1 MESFLRKPFWFFLF
15 IKSDSSPQPSPKERQ
30 KIGIP
35 LLLALSGT
43 LEKQTGLQKLV
54 MKSWKW
60 LLKFVL
66 LQLNYNDFEMNSTI
80 ESNPLLDRLPKH
92 LKQFIKP
99 QDYSDY
105 TPINQAVWRYVM
117 RKNVNYLSKVAHSS
131 YLEGLKKTGIEIDH
145 IPSMYGMNRILTEIG
160 WAAVAVDGFI
170 PPNAFME
177 FQAYNV
183 LVIASDIRQL
193 EHIEYTPAPDI
204 IHEGAGHAPII
215 ANPEYAEYLRRFG
228 EIGCKAISSHK
239 DYEMYEAIRL
249 LSILKEA
256 EDTSQADID
265 AAEKAVEDLQNNMG
279 ELSEMA
285 QIRNLH
291 WWTVEYGLIGTVD
304 NPKIYGAG
312 LLSSI
317 GESAWC
323 MTDNVKKIPYDL
335 SAANQSFDITKLQ
348 PQLYVTPDFAHLSM
362 VLEEFANKM
371 ALRTGGLSGINK
383 LIHSNA
389 LGTIELSTG
398 IQISG
403 VFTNVIEEEGKPVYI
418 QTTGKTA
425 LSYREKELVGH
436 GTSKHPEGFGSP
448 IGKLKGINLAIED
461 MSPRDLSAYSITESQ
476 NVTLEFEGDITV
488 KGEIITGSRN
498 LHGEIILISLKN
510 CTVTHG
516 ETILFQPEWGNYDMA
531 IGKKVVSAFSG
542 PADVNSFD
550 LISHV
555 PSSKTIKAR
564 HTAERDDL
572 EILYQTV
579 RNSRETKDTQ
589 TSLEPIFEKL
599 HTNHPN
605 DWLLAIEIAELLK
618 DRNEPQLLQ
627 KVMVYLE
634 NLKAKRP
641 EVAHLIAGGLDLIFD
656 KEKA

>member
-1 MESFLRKPFWFFLF
+1 MR
-15 IKSDSSPQPSPKERQ
+15 
-30 KIGIP
+30 
-35 LLLALSGT
+35 
-43 LEKQTGLQKLV
+43 
-54 MKSWKW
+54 
-60 LLKFVL
+60 
-66 LQLNYNDFEMNSTI
+66 
-80 ESNPLLDRLPKH
+80 
-92 LKQFIKP
+92 QFIKP

-117 RKNVNYLSKVAHSS
+117 RKNVNYLSKVAHNS
-131 YLEGLKKTGIEIDH
+131 YLDGLKKTGIEVDN

-256 EDTSQADID
+256 EGTPQAGID

-291 WWTVEYGLIGTVD
+291 WWTVEYGLIGTVE

-317 GESAWC
+317 GESAHC
-323 MTDNVKKIPYDL
+323 MTERVKKIPYDIA
-335 SAANQSFDITKLQ
+335 AANQSFDITQLQ
-348 PQLYVTPDFAHLSM
+348 PQLYVTPDFAYLSLI
-362 VLEEFANKM
+362 LEEFANKM

-383 LIHSNA
+383 LIQSNA

-403 VFTNVIEEEGKPVYI
+403 VFTTVIEAEGKPVYI

-436 GTSKHPEGFGSP
+436 GTIKHKDGFGSP

-461 MSPRDLSAYSITESQ
+461 MSPRDLSAYSINENKT
-476 NVTLEFEGDITV
+476 VTLDFEGDITV

-498 LHGEIILISLKN
+498 LHGEIILISFKN

-516 ETILFQPEWGNYDMA
+516 ETILFQPEWGIYDMA
-531 IGKKVVSAFSG
+531 VGKKVVSAFSG
-542 PADVNSFD
+542 PADANSFD
-550 LISHV
+550 LILHV
-555 PSSKTIKAR
+555 PLSKTIKAK
-564 HTAERDDL
+564 HTTERDDL
-572 EILYQTV
+572 EVLYQTV
-579 RNSRETKDTQ
+579 RMIRESKDM
-589 TSLEPIFEKL
+589 TSSLSPIFQKL
-599 HTNHPN
+599 KEEHPS
-605 DWLLAIEIAELLK
+605 DWLLSVEIAELLK
-618 DRNEPQLLQ
+618 DRNEEQLLQ
-627 KVMVYLE
+627 EVIDYLE
-634 NLKAKRP
+634 SLKQRRP
-641 EVAHLIAGGLDLIFD
+641 DIAHLITGGMDLI
-656 KEKA
+656 

>member
-1 MESFLRKPFWFFLF
+1 
-15 IKSDSSPQPSPKERQ
+15 
-30 KIGIP
+30 
-35 LLLALSGT
+35 
-43 LEKQTGLQKLV
+43 
-54 MKSWKW
+54 
-60 LLKFVL
+60 
-66 LQLNYNDFEMNSTI
+66 MNASI
-80 ESNPLLDRLPKH
+80 ETNPLLDRLPKH

-117 RKNVNYLSKVAHSS
+117 RKNVDYLSKVAHHS
-131 YLEGLKKTGIEIDH
+131 YLDGLKKTGIEIDS

-239 DYEMYEAIRL
+239 DYQMYEAIRL

-256 EDTSQADID
+256 EDTPQEKID
-265 AAEKAVEDLQNNMG
+265 EAEKAVADLQNNMG

-291 WWTVEYGLIGTVD
+291 WWTVEYGLIGTVE

-323 MTDNVKKIPYDL
+323 MTDNVKKIPYDI
-335 SAANQSFDITKLQ
+335 SAANQNFDITQLQ
-348 PQLYVTPDFAHLSM
+348 PQLYVTPNFSYLSLI
-362 VLEEFANKM
+362 LEEFANKM
-371 ALRTGGLSGINK
+371 ALRTGGLSGIKK

-398 IQISG
+398 LQISG
-403 VFTNVIEEEGKPVYI
+403 VFTNVLEEEGKPVYI

-436 GTSKHPEGFGSP
+436 GTLTHPEGFGSP
-448 IGKLKGINLAIED
+448 IGKLKGFNLAIED
-461 MSPRDLSAYSITESQ
+461 MSPKDLQAYSIVENET
-476 NVTLEFEGDITV
+476 VKLEFEGNIIV
-488 KGEIITGSRN
+488 EGEIITGSRN
-498 LHGEIILISLKN
+498 LHGEIILISFRN

-550 LISHV
+550 LINTV
-555 PSSKTIKAR
+555 PKTTTIKAK
-564 HTAERDDL
+564 HTDERDDL
-572 EILYQTV
+572 EVLYQTV
-579 RNSRETKDTQ
+579 RIIRENNDSK
-589 TSLEPIFEKL
+589 SELKSVFEKL
-599 HTNHPN
+599 KNNHQN
-605 DWLLAIEIAELLK
+605 DWLLSVEIAELLK
-618 DRNEPQLLQ
+618 DSEEKQLLQ
-627 KVMVYLE
+627 EVLVHLDQ
-634 NLKAKRP
+634 LKEKRP

-656 KEKA
+656 KKVV

>member
-1 MESFLRKPFWFFLF
+1 MKP
-15 IKSDSSPQPSPKERQ
+15 
-30 KIGIP
+30 
-35 LLLALSGT
+35 
-43 LEKQTGLQKLV
+43 
-54 MKSWKW
+54 
-60 LLKFVL
+60 
-66 LQLNYNDFEMNSTI
+66 TI

-131 YLEGLKKTGIEIDH
+131 YLEGLQKTGIEVDH
-145 IPSMYGMNRILTEIG
+145 IPSMYGMNRILSEIG

-228 EIGCKAISSHK
+228 EIGCKAISSSH

-256 EDTSQADID
+256 EGTAQADIE

-291 WWTVEYGLIGTVD
+291 WWTVEYGLIGTVE

-317 GESAWC
+317 GESEWC
-323 MTDNVKKIPYDL
+323 MTDNVKKIPYDIT
-335 SAANQSFDITKLQ
+335 AAKQSFDITKLQ
-348 PQLYVTPDFAHLSM
+348 PQLYVTPDFAYLSLI
-362 VLEEFANKM
+362 LEEFANTM
-371 ALRTGGLSGINK
+371 ALRTGGLSGIKK

-398 IQISG
+398 LQISG
-403 VFTNVIEEEGKPVYI
+403 VFTHVIEDEGKPIYI
-418 QTTGKTA
+418 QTTEKTA
-425 LSYREKELVGH
+425 LSSRDHELVGH
-436 GTSKHPEGFGSP
+436 GTTTHPEGFGSP

-461 MSPRDLSAYSITESQ
+461 MSPRDLKAYGVYETET
-476 NVTLEFEGDITV
+476 VMLDFEGDIKV
-488 KGEIITGSRN
+488 VGEIITGKRN
-498 LHGEIILISLKN
+498 LHGEIILISFKN

-516 ETILFQPEWGNYDMA
+516 ETILFRPEWGNYDMA
-531 IGKKVVSAFSG
+531 VGKKLVSAFSG

-555 PSSKTIKAR
+555 PSSKTIKAK

-572 EILYQTV
+572 ELLYHTI
-579 RNSRETKDTQ
+579 RNIRETKDT
-589 TSLEPIFEKL
+589 TTALDPIFEKL
-599 HTNHPN
+599 KENHPN
-605 DWLLAIEIAELLK
+605 DWLLAVEIVELLK
-618 DRNEPQLLQ
+618 NRNESVLLQ
-627 KVMVYLE
+627 NVLTHLE
-634 NLKAKRP
+634 NLKKIRP
-641 EVAHLIAGGLDLIFD
+641 DVQKLISNGLELIFD

>member
-1 MESFLRKPFWFFLF
+1 
-15 IKSDSSPQPSPKERQ
+15 
-30 KIGIP
+30 
-35 LLLALSGT
+35 
-43 LEKQTGLQKLV
+43 
-54 MKSWKW
+54 
-60 LLKFVL
+60 
-66 LQLNYNDFEMNSTI
+66 MNSTI

-131 YLEGLKKTGIEIDH
+131 YLEGLKKTGIEVEK
-145 IPSMYGMNRILTEIG
+145 IPGMYGINRILTEIG

-239 DYEMYEAIRL
+239 DYQMYEAIRL

-256 EDTSQADID
+256 EGTPQAAID
-265 AAEKAVEDLQNNMG
+265 AAEKAVEDLQDTMG

-291 WWTVEYGLIGTVD
+291 WWTVEYGLIGTID

-348 PQLYVTPDFAHLSM
+348 PQLYVTPDFAYLSL

-403 VFTNVIEEEGKPVYI
+403 VFTTAIEEEGNPVYI

-436 GTSKHPEGFGSP
+436 GTTKHAEGFGSP

-461 MSPRDLSAYSITESQ
+461 MSPRDLSAYSITENQS
-476 NVTLEFEGDITV
+476 VTLDFEGDITV

-498 LHGEIILISLKN
+498 LHGEIILVSLKN
-510 CTVTHG
+510 CTVTHR
-516 ETILFQPEWGNYDMA
+516 ETILFQPEWGIYDMA
-531 IGKKVVSAFSG
+531 VGKKVISAFSG
-542 PADVNSFD
+542 PTDVNSFD

-555 PSSKTIKAR
+555 PTSKTIKAK

-572 EILYQTV
+572 EVLYQTV
-579 RNSRETKDTQ
+579 RNIRKTKDTE
-589 TSLEPIFEKL
+589 TSLAPIFEKL
-599 HTNHPN
+599 QTNHPN
-605 DWLLAIEIAELLK
+605 DWLLAVEIIELLK
-618 DRNEPQLLQ
+618 DRHEPQLLQ
-627 KVMVYLE
+627 EVMNYLE
-634 NLKAKRP
+634 KLKEKRT
-641 EVAHLIAGGLDLIFD
+641 EVAHLIAGGLDLIFG

>member
-1 MESFLRKPFWFFLF
+1 
-15 IKSDSSPQPSPKERQ
+15 
-30 KIGIP
+30 
-35 LLLALSGT
+35 
-43 LEKQTGLQKLV
+43 
-54 MKSWKW
+54 
-60 LLKFVL
+60 
-66 LQLNYNDFEMNSTI
+66 MNASI
-80 ESNPLLDRLPKH
+80 ETNPLLERLPKH

-117 RKNVNYLSKVAHSS
+117 RKNVDYLSKVAHHS
-131 YLEGLKKTGIEIDH
+131 YLDGLKKTGIQVDS

-239 DYEMYEAIRL
+239 DYQMYEAIRL

-256 EDTSQADID
+256 EDTSQEKID
-265 AAEKAVEDLQNNMG
+265 EAEKAVAELQNNMG

-291 WWTVEYGLIGTVD
+291 WWTVEYGLIGTVE

-323 MTDNVKKIPYDL
+323 MTDNVKKIPYDI
-335 SAANQSFDITKLQ
+335 SAANQNFDITQLQ
-348 PQLYVTPDFAHLSM
+348 PQLYVTPNFSHLSLI
-362 VLEEFANKM
+362 LEEFANKM
-371 ALRTGGLSGINK
+371 ALRTGGLSGIQK

-398 IQISG
+398 LQISG

-436 GTSKHPEGFGSP
+436 GTLTHAEGFGSP
-448 IGKLKGINLAIED
+448 IGKLKGFNLAIED
-461 MSPRDLSAYSITESQ
+461 MSPKDLQAYSIVENET
-476 NVTLEFEGDITV
+476 VKLEFEGNIIV

-498 LHGEIILISLKN
+498 LHGEIILISFRN

-550 LISHV
+550 LINAV
-555 PSSKTIKAR
+555 PKTTTIKAK
-564 HTAERDDL
+564 HSDERDDL
-572 EILYQTV
+572 EVLYQTV
-579 RNSRETKDTQ
+579 RMIRENKDT
-589 TSLEPIFEKL
+589 TSELKNVFQKL
-599 HTNHPN
+599 KESHPN
-605 DWLLAIEIAELLK
+605 DWLLSVEIAELLK
-618 DRNEPQLLQ
+618 DSNDEQLLQ
-627 KVMVYLE
+627 ELLVYLDQ
-634 NLKAKRP
+634 LKVKRP
-641 EVAHLIAGGLDLIFD
+641 EIAHLIIGGLDLILN
-656 KEKA
+656 KEAV

>member
-1 MESFLRKPFWFFLF
+1 MS
-15 IKSDSSPQPSPKERQ
+15 
-30 KIGIP
+30 
-35 LLLALSGT
+35 T
-43 LEKQTGLQKLV
+43 
-54 MKSWKW
+54 
-60 LLKFVL
+60 
-66 LQLNYNDFEMNSTI
+66 NYET
-80 ESNPLLDRLPKH
+80 NPLIERLPEH

-99 QDYSDY
+99 QDYEDY

-117 RKNVNYLSKVAHSS
+117 RKNVDYLGRVAHNS
-131 YLEGLKKTGIEIDH
+131 YLDGLRQTGIDIES
-145 IPSMYGMNRILTEIG
+145 IPNMYGMNRILKEIG

-228 EIGCKAISSHK
+228 EIGCKAISSAH

-256 EDTSQADID
+256 EGTPQAEIV
-265 AAEKAVEDLQNNMG
+265 AAEKQVDDLQNNMG

-323 MTDNVKKIPYDL
+323 MTDNVKKLPYDI
-335 SAANQSFDITKLQ
+335 SAANQSFDITKPQ
-348 PQLYVTPDFAHLSM
+348 PQLFVTPDFAHLNS

-371 ALRTGGLSGINK
+371 ALRTGGLSGIQK
-383 LIHSNA
+383 LIKSKA

-398 IQISG
+398 VQISG
-403 VFTNVIEEEGKPVYI
+403 VFTNVIEHDGKPVYV

-436 GTSKHPEGFGSP
+436 GTNYHAEGFGSP

-461 MSPRDLSAYSITESQ
+461 MSPRDLRAYDIYEGEQ
-476 NVTLEFEGDITV
+476 VTLEFEGDITV
-488 KGEIITGSRN
+488 QGEIITGSRN
-498 LHGEIILISLKN
+498 LRGEIIVISFKN
-510 CTVTHG
+510 CTVKHKDTV
-516 ETILFQPEWGNYDMA
+516 LFQPEWGTYDMA
-531 IGKKVVSAFSG
+531 VGKKVIAAFSG

-550 LISHV
+550 MISHV
-555 PSSKTIKAR
+555 PSSKTIKQKK
-564 HTAERDDL
+564 TAEREEL
-572 EILYQTV
+572 ETLYKNV
-579 RNSRETKDTQ
+579 REIREGVHAEITLKEAFAAV
-589 TSLEPIFEKL
+589 SA
-599 HTNHPN
+599 NHPN
-605 DWLLAIEIAELLK
+605 DWLLSVEIAELAEKEHNTELS
-618 DRNEPQLLQ
+618 Q
-627 KVMVYLE
+627 KVLNHLE
-634 NLKAKRP
+634 NVKTNRP
-641 EVAHLIAGGLDLIFD
+641 EIAHLITNGLELIFD
-656 KEKA
+656 KATA

>member
-1 MESFLRKPFWFFLF
+1 
-15 IKSDSSPQPSPKERQ
+15 
-30 KIGIP
+30 
-35 LLLALSGT
+35 
-43 LEKQTGLQKLV
+43 
-54 MKSWKW
+54 
-60 LLKFVL
+60 
-66 LQLNYNDFEMNSTI
+66 MNAKI
-80 ESNPLLDRLPKH
+80 ESNPLIERLPKH

-99 QDYSDY
+99 QNYEDY

-117 RKNVNYLSKVAHSS
+117 RKNVDYLSKVAHSS
-131 YLEGLKKTGIEIDH
+131 YLEGLKKTGIEIDS
-145 IPSMYGMNRILTEIG
+145 IPSMYGMNRILSEIG

-256 EDTSQADID
+256 EGTPQNEIE

-291 WWTVEYGLIGTVD
+291 WWTVEYGLIGTLE

-323 MTDNVKKIPYDL
+323 MTDNVKKLPYTIE
-335 SAANQSFDITKLQ
+335 AAQQSFDITKVQ
-348 PQLYVTPDFAHLSM
+348 PQLYVTPDFAYLSLI
-362 VLEEFANKM
+362 LEEFANTM
-371 ALRTGGLSGINK
+371 ALRTGGLSGIKK
-383 LIHSNA
+383 LIDSKA
-389 LGTIELSTG
+389 LGTVELSTG
-398 IQISG
+398 LQISG
-403 VFTNVIEEEGKPVYI
+403 VFTNVIEHEGKPIYL

-425 LSYREKELVGH
+425 LANREKELVGH
-436 GTSKHPEGFGSP
+436 GTAAHLEGFGSP

-461 MSPRDLSAYSITESQ
+461 MSPRDLKAYDIYEGETA
-476 NVTLEFEGDITV
+476 TLEFEGNIKV
-488 KGEIITGSRN
+488 VGEIITGKRN
-498 LHGEIILISLKN
+498 LHGEIILISFKN

-516 ETILFQPEWGNYDMA
+516 ETVLFRPEWGTYDMA
-531 IGKKVVSAFSG
+531 VGKKLVSAFSG

-550 LISHV
+550 LIAHV
-555 PSSKTIKAR
+555 PSSKTIKAS
-564 HTAERDDL
+564 TSEERDAL
-572 EILYQTV
+572 EVLYHTV
-579 RNSRETKDTQ
+579 RNIRETKDTT
-589 TSLEPIFEKL
+589 TSLAPIFEKL
-599 HTNHPN
+599 KEEHSN
-605 DWLLAIEIAELLK
+605 DWLLCVELAELLK
-618 DRNEPQLLQ
+618 ARNETQLLTEILSH
-627 KVMVYLE
+627 LE
-634 NLKAKRP
+634 NLKKQRP
-641 EVAHLIAGGLDLIFD
+641 EVAQLISNGLELIFE
-656 KEKA
+656 KEETTH